1 MNSKVM
7 LSLAMVALFS
17 ATASA
22 YEGVETKHWFS
33 ATSGG
38 SWNTMSSGLATWSE
52 DVLEVDT
59 AIDDQYV
66 YSASEAP
73 TADGY
78 RVTANVTFVRSA
90 TAMTGSAP
98 TLSSNAPLAALAATD
113 ESWYG
118 VADGLWEPLSGL
130 TPPSN
135 DTTSYSVVF
144 DFKTNG
150 VTKVVRYTVNGTV
163 LTNSTGASEFTCA
176 RQPDKVAKVAV
187 AGYGTFENIEGV
199 TASYINIAVADI
211 TGFDPDDPG
220 EGDEVAAK
228 QATYT
233 ALTKAGWT
241 SGSGKTPEQ
250 FLASTGANGK
260 SNWVNYALGLDSTDA
275 DAQPFAAP
283 VQTSDANNLT
293 FSLGGVDFD
302 SITASGATV
311 TFTVESAD
319 TPNPV
324 TWTPGET
331 KAANQTATAAVPTE
345 GVKYYR
351 IKVTIQK

>member
-1 MNSKVM
+1 M

-22 YEGVETKHWFS
+22 DTTYEGVETNAWFRTVD
-33 ATSGG
+33 ATGWTGATGG
-38 SWNTMSSGLATWSE
+38 SATWS
-52 DVLEVDT
+52 DAVLTVDT
-59 AIDDQYV
+59 ATNAQYV
-66 YSASEAP
+66 YSPVTPSV
-73 TADGY
+73 ADGY

-98 TLSSNAPLAALAATD
+98 TLSLDAPLAALAATD